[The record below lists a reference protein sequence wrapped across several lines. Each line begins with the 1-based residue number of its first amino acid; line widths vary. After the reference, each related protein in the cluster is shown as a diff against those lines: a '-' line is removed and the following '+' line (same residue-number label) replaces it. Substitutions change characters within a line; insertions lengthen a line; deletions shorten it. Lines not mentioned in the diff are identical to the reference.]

1 MEIQERDGN
10 VSFAVRVAPRASRNA
25 IEGEHGGA
33 LKVRLTAPPVDDR
46 ANEALRELL
55 AEALNVPVSAVK
67 IVSGAKSRMKRVAI
81 AGVKQRQ
88 VIALAAT
95 SAKRAPGRP

>member
-1 MEIQERDGN
+1 MEMQERNG
-10 VSFAVRVAPRASRNA
+10 VVTFAVRVALRASRNA
-25 IEGEHGGA
+25 IEGEHGDA
-33 LKVRLTAPPVDDR
+33 LKVRLTAPPVDER
-46 ANEALRELL
+46 ANGALRELL

-88 VIALAAT
+88 VIALAAPSSK
-95 SAKRAPGRP
+95 SAPERR

>member
-1 MEIQERDGN
+1 MEMQERNG
-10 VSFAVRVAPRASRNA
+10 VVTFAVRVAPRASRKA
-25 IEGEHGGA
+25 IEGEHGDA

-81 AGVKQRQ
+81 AGVTQDQ
-88 VIALAAT
+88 VIALVAP
-95 SAKRAPGRP
+95 SSKSAPGRR